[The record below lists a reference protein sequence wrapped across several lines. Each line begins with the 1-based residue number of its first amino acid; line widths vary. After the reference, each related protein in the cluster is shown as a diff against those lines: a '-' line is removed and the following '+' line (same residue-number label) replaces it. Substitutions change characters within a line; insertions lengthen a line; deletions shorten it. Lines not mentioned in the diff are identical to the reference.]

1 MKYTFFKATTDNF
14 PITDLGTVVQY
25 NQNVHGNGNEQLSGF
40 QLRPNGISSQQGDF
54 ILVLSY
60 EDADIITSTQQ
71 NDIVSKVKIEYVTV
85 ESDATLLSYLNTE
98 TLSSDDAFMWGY
110 VIGNKDIM
118 KNYIN
123 ESSLVNWVKYV
134 YPEDRERAFALLT
147 NENVL
152 CDWGVELGDRDVI
165 RPSIVSSNCAFAW
178 ALNIPEERAAMKP
191 RITEPVWIE
200 AWNIEFPDDKII

>member
-1 MKYTFFKATTDNF
+1 MHYTFLTTNMEAFQSTQTNF
-14 PITDLGTVVQY
+14 TIEFDSNIHSAMSSDGT
-25 NQNVHGNGNEQLSGF
+25 GF
-40 QLRPNGISSQQGDF
+40 QLRRNAISYQLGDTF
-54 ILVLSY
+54 VVLSY

-85 ESDATLLSYLNTE
+85 ESDSTLLSYLNTE
-98 TLSSDDAFMWGY
+98 ALSSDDAFMWGY
-110 VIGNKDIM
+110 VIGNKDTM